1 MGSVTAVPRPGML
14 ATVRNRRGV
23 VAAVEPHDGEA
34 GAGRI
39 HLVHLEYT
47 DHQSPRTERLVWE
60 IEGAPSGGEGA
71 PSLLEPN
78 ALPDPAHQPMAA
90 PDFDAMLRA
99 ARWTALSPYLD
110 PSGEDRPP
118 GKDRPSHEPLASP
131 FHGGVRI
138 ENYQLIPL
146 LKALR
151 MPRVNL
157 LIADDVGLG
166 KTVEAG
172 LVLSELLLRR
182 RIRRVLVLTPASL
195 RRQWSEEMW
204 DKFSLRFEIVDR
216 LSTER
221 LRRRQGMDA
230 NPWRSFSR
238 VVASYHYL
246 RQPDVLEQFRA
257 ACDNQSREGSPH
269 LPWDLLIV
277 DECHNLMPSPFGKD
291 SELCKMLREVAPRF
305 EHRVFLSATPHNGH
319 TRSFTGLLEMLD
331 PVRFSRT
338 SEMNPGMRRRI
349 DDVVIRRLK
358 RDINAVS
365 IGEGTGPR
373 FCTRRQPKALALDFG
388 PREAG
393 LSAAFDD
400 FRRAVHESVA
410 GGGSRRRRAGAFA
423 VEIFGKRLLSCPTAF
438 AESWSRAKQG
448 FEDPEAAG
456 DKQLAT
462 AERSV
467 RQDTGDD
474 REAQQRQATASTVV
488 GAWLKNFAG
497 DLKAEIRGI
506 EDALAG
512 LGFDLGASAAP
523 IVSQGPIADAR
534 FDRLLELVEDRL
546 RTEDGVGA
554 DDRLGTER
562 RFRSD
567 ERLVVFTEYKTTLD
581 YVARRLREHY
591 GDERVLTL
599 FGAGGPGGLDES
611 GREQVKAAF
620 NDPVSAVRILVAT
633 DAASEGLN
641 LHRTA
646 RYLLHYD
653 CPWNPSRLEQ
663 RNGRLDRYGQAR
675 DVTVHHFVSDTDP
688 DLRFLDHVVRKA
700 DDIREDLGSVNEV
713 FDRAVHRRLVRGEDA
728 ADVQAGL
735 DLAVEKARGR
745 ASFHGDRAATWTA
758 NGTSDGTS
766 DGTPNGEN
774 RDISPDILA
783 AEIDFDP
790 NALRDTLEAAMAETG
805 GRPQLQ
811 PASLGCPAGGDGN
824 GRNGFHRIVKPDL
837 PGWAQV
843 VDDAVRRPGPG
854 GAQGPVPAL
863 AFSPE
868 PFIEKR
874 GDLSVFRP
882 RKEALLVHLAHPI
895 MRHAL
900 DVLAKQRY
908 TGTGAEAS
916 RWTVRCGGVPD
927 GASAAV
933 LLSVEEIGV
942 NQLRETFHRWVRTVV
957 FPVRDGELGPAK
969 SHTSARSL
977 RSTSECG
984 DEADLEQAREI
995 LEAVGP
1001 ALKKWVRD
1009 HRLRL
1014 GVRLVKQLE
1023 ADGVAARERERKSYE
1038 QRVGEVSAL
1047 ITRGT
1052 MDRLGREIERLKGQ
1066 REQGLLFDEAEGL
1079 AKLDRSIEEKTKEI
1093 ERRRS
1098 HHDEIREQLQRE
1110 RERVVN
1116 RLLPKRFALAE
1127 RGTQLFPV
1135 AVEVRLPATWRGL

>member
-1 MGSVTAVPRPGML
+1 MTDVPRPGML

-23 VAAVEPHDGEA
+23 VAAVEPHDGER
-34 GAGRI
+34 GRI
-39 HLVHLEYT
+39 HLVHLEYA
-47 DHQSPRTERLVWE
+47 DHQSPREERLLWE
-60 IEGAPSGGEGA
+60 IEGR

-78 ALPDPAHQPMAA
+78 ALPDPARPPMAA

-99 ARWTALSPYLD
+99 ARWTAISPYLD
-110 PSGEDRPP
+110 PSGDGRPAQ
-118 GKDRPSHEPLASP
+118 EPLASP

-138 ENYQLIPL
+138 ENYQLEPL

-195 RRQWSEEMW
+195 RRQWSEEMQE
-204 DKFSLRFEIVDR
+204 KFSLPFEIVDR
-216 LSTER
+216 LSTEK

-246 RQPDVLEQFRA
+246 RQPDVMEQFRA
-257 ACDNQSREGSPH
+257 ACDHQTREGSPH

-277 DECHNLMPSPFGKD
+277 DECHNLMPSPFGED
-291 SELCKMLREVAPRF
+291 SELCKMLRFVAPRF
-305 EHRVFLSATPHNGH
+305 EHRLFLSATPHNGH

-338 SEMNPGMRRRI
+338 SEMTPAMRGRI

-358 RDINAVS
+358 RDINATAT
-365 IGEGTGPR
+365 GEGTGPR
-373 FCTRRQPKALALDFG
+373 FCTRRPPKALALAFG
-388 PREAG
+388 PHEAR
-393 LSAAFDD
+393 LSAAFDA
-400 FRRAVHESVA
+400 FRSAIREQVA
-410 GGGSRRRRAGAFA
+410 EGGKRRRRAGAFA

-448 FEDPEAAG
+448 FEDPQAAG
-456 DKQLAT
+456 DQQLAT
-462 AERSV
+462 VERSL

-497 DLKAEIRGI
+497 DLMAEVRGI
-506 EDALAG
+506 EDALAR
-512 LGFDLGASAAP
+512 LEFDLDAGAAP
-523 IVSQGPIADAR
+523 VVSQTPIADAR
-534 FDRLLELVEDRL
+534 FDRLLKLVEDCL
-546 RTEDGVGA
+546 RAED
-554 DDRLGTER
+554 
-562 RFRSD
+562 RFRGN

-581 YVARRLREHY
+581 YVARRLRERY
-591 GDERVLTL
+591 GDERILTL
-599 FGAGGPGGLDES
+599 FGAGGPGGMDES
-611 GREQVKAAF
+611 GREHVKAAF
-620 NDPVSAVRILVAT
+620 NDPMSPVRILVAT

-646 RYLLHYD
+646 RYLLHWD

-728 ADVQAGL
+728 AAVHAGL
-735 DLAVEKARGR
+735 DLEVEAARGR
-745 ASFHGDRAATWTA
+745 ASLGGDGAADRTS

-766 DGTPNGEN
+766 NGEN
-774 RDISPDILA
+774 RDISLDILA

-790 NALRDTLEAAMAETG
+790 EAVRDTLEAAMADTA
-805 GRPQLQ
+805 GRPQLE
-811 PASLGCPAGGDGN
+811 PAARAHETSGGSN
-824 GRNGFHRIVKPDL
+824 GRDGLHRLVNPGL
-837 PGWAQV
+837 PGWNQV
-843 VDDAVRRPGPG
+843 VDESVRRPGLG

-863 AFSPE
+863 AFGPK
-868 PFIEKR
+868 PFIQQM

-882 RKEALLVHLAHPI
+882 RKDALLVHLAHPI

-900 DVLAKQRY
+900 GVLAKRRY
-908 TGTGAEAS
+908 PGAGSEAS
-916 RWTVRCGGVPD
+916 RWTARCGGVPE
-927 GASAAV
+927 GAEAAV

-942 NQLRETFHRWVRTVV
+942 NKLRETFHRWVRTVV
-957 FPVRDGELGPAK
+957 FPVRDGELGPPLPHAP
-969 SHTSARSL
+969 ARSL
-977 RSTSECG
+977 LGASKCEDAARR
-984 DEADLEQAREI
+984 AQAAEI
-995 LEAVGP
+995 LEAAAP
-1001 ALKKWVRD
+1001 ELKQWMRD
-1009 HRLRL
+1009 HRRRL
-1014 GVRLVKQLE
+1014 GVRLATQLSL
-1023 ADGVAARERERKSYE
+1023 DGDDARERDNESYR
-1038 QRVGEVSAL
+1038 QRLAEVSEL
-1047 ITRGT
+1047 ITRTT

-1066 REQGLLFDEAEGL
+1066 RDQGQLFNEAERL
-1079 AKLDRSIEEKTKEI
+1079 ADLERSIEEREEELK
-1093 ERRRS
+1093 RRRF
-1098 HHDEIREQLQRE
+1098 HHDEIRDQLQRE
-1110 RERVVN
+1110 RDRTVK
-1116 RLLPKRFALAE
+1116 RLFPKRFALA
-1127 RGTQLFPV
+1127 GDAQLFPV
-1135 AVEVRLPATWRGL
+1135 AVEVRLPATRRRP